1 MKKEDFYNLIKA
13 VPKAELHLHGEA
25 VISRETIKKL
35 YLINYG
41 KTMSDSE
48 MQSLFDYM
56 DLTGFLDCFI
66 KVQNYYKRIEDMN
79 LLFEDFSGY
88 LRDNNIV
95 YCESF
100 FSPTSHIVKG
110 FSFHAMIS
118 YLSRGIKKI
127 QAEDGRTVRMLI
139 DVSRSFGK
147 DNALRNLNYVIEE
160 KNPYIIGI
168 GLGGNEDIGPARDFK
183 EVFDKARDNNLHV
196 VAHAGECTPSKSI
209 KEALDYLK
217 AERIGHGISAIQDP
231 DLIQEL
237 IEKEIPLE
245 ICPTSNIYTN
255 KFVSYMEQHPV
266 KAFYDQGVKIIINTD
281 DPTFFKVSLLDE
293 FWNIYSSLNFKLEE
307 IKEIIKNGFR
317 YAFISAEEKENYIK
331 SVDKAWDDW
340 FKNHPDLAE

>member
-1 MKKEDFYNLIKA
+1 MKKEDFYSLIKS

-79 LLFEDFSGY
+79 LLFEDFSSY
-88 LRDNNIV
+88 LKDNNIV

-118 YLSRGIKKI
+118 YLS
-127 QAEDGRTVRMLI
+127 QAIEIIEKEENRKVRMII

-147 DNALRNLNYVIEE
+147 DNAMRNLNYILEE
-160 KNPYIIGI
+160 QSPYIIGI
-168 GLGGNEDIGPARDFK
+168 GLGGNESIGPAKDFT
-183 EVFDKARDNNLHV
+183 EVFKKAKNNNLHI
-196 VAHAGECTPSKSI
+196 VAHAGETTDSESI
-209 KEALDYLK
+209 KQTIDYLNV
-217 AERIGHGISAIQDP
+217 ERIGHGISAIQDP
-231 DLIQEL
+231 ALIQEL
-237 IEKEIPLE
+237 KEKNIPLE

-255 KFVSYMEQHPV
+255 KFVSFMEEHPV
-266 KAFYDQGVKIIINTD
+266 KAFYDKGLIITLNTD

-293 FWNIYSSLNFKLEE
+293 YWNIYSSLHFTLNE
-307 IKEIIKNGFR
+307 IKQIILNGFR
-317 YAFISAEEKENYIK
+317 CAFISDEEKTKYEND
-331 SVDKAWDDW
+331 VNTAWEKW
-340 FKNHPDLAE
+340 FQNHPECRE